1 MANNWIFTALAFAT
15 LWGTFFPMF
24 SEIFTGD
31 KISVAAPFFN
41 KVNGPLFL
49 ILFVLMG
56 AGPLLGWRYTS
67 VESFRKQFTW
77 PVAAALVVAIVTSFT
92 SRSPYPIVG
101 LAVCA
106 FVTATIVQ
114 EYVRGIS
121 ARRTANN
128 ENAVVAMG
136 NLYRRNGRRYGGYLV
151 HLAIVMIGVAVVG
164 NEFYQQTTHV
174 TLAQGESVQI
184 GGYDLVYTELISREA
199 SNRMEFVTP
208 ILVYE
213 ANSGKLLSTINPQR
227 NVYHKN
233 PDAPTSEV
241 GLRMTLTEDVYV
253 LLNGWEE
260 SGGLATFTIYINPLT
275 VWMWLGGV
283 VLVIGTL
290 IAVWPHPARRQVQS
304 VAEMAYGSSV
314 GARA

>member
-1 MANNWIFTALAFAT
+1 MANNWIFTAIAFAT

-56 AGPLLGWRYTS
+56 AGPLLGWRHTS
-67 VESFRKQFTW
+67 VDAFRKQFTW
-77 PVAAALVVAIVTSFT
+77 PLVGALVTAVAAAFVN
-92 SRSPYPIVG
+92 RNPYPIVG
-101 LAVCA
+101 LAVCG
-106 FVTATIVQ
+106 FVAATILQ
-114 EYVRGIS
+114 EYVRGVR
-121 ARRTANN
+121 ARQAANG
-128 ENAVVAMG
+128 ENALVAMG

-151 HLAIVMIGVAVVG
+151 HLAMVMIGVAVVG

-174 TLAQGESVQI
+174 TLDKGQGVEI
-184 GGYDLVYTELISREA
+184 AGYELVYTDLVVTEA
-199 SNRMEFVTP
+199 ANRLEFITP
-208 ILVYE
+208 IMVYDAE
-213 ANSGKLLSTINPQR
+213 SGALLSTLRPQR

-233 PDAPTSEV
+233 PEAPTSEV

-260 SGGLATFTIYINPLT
+260 GATSATFTIYINPLT
-275 VWMWLGGV
+275 VWLWIGGV
-283 VLVIGTL
+283 LLSIGTL
-290 IAVWPHPARRQVQS
+290 IAAWPHPARRTLPNE
-304 VAEMAYGSSV
+304 ATYGVPV
-314 GARA
+314 GAQS